1 MGVRDTGAEQL
12 IKDTAKRI
20 FFSEGKLNA
29 TTQDIADAAGVTRTL
44 VNYYF
49 RSKDV
54 LFEKVFQEAIGETCQ
69 RMDEVLASTLQFKKK
84 IEKFIELFYAEL
96 VAYPYKEAFMISEI
110 NAHGYVTP
118 EKERSPVLAGF
129 LKEIQMEMD
138 KGTVKKMKPVNFMV
152 NLFSLMAYPLLT
164 RTLFQWL
171 FELSA
176 QQYEKLLNERKKMII
191 DILFIN

>member
-1 MGVRDTGAEQL
+1 MAVRDTGAEQL

-20 FFSEGKLNA
+20 FFAEGKMNA

-54 LFEKVFQEAIGETCQ
+54 LFEQVFKEAMHDTGL
-69 RMDEVLASTLQFKKK
+69 RMDEVLASDVPFKKK
-84 IEKFIELFYAEL
+84 IEKFIDLFYAEL
-96 VAYPYKEAFMISEI
+96 VTYPYKEAFMISEI
-110 NAHGYVTP
+110 NSHGYVVP
-118 EKERSPVLAGF
+118 EKDRSPVLAIF
-129 LKEIQMEMD
+129 LKEIQLEMD
-138 KGTVKKMKPVNFMV
+138 KGTVKKMKPVNFIM

-171 FELSA
+171 FELNNT
-176 QQYEKLLNERKKMII
+176 QYEKLLNERKKMII
-191 DILFIN
+191 DILFN